1 MRWQRRAGGRQED
14 RQAGVGVWSLEA
26 GPGSVERSVGI
37 REVRNG
43 SERGN
48 IQRLLGIWKNLL
60 CP

>member
-1 MRWQRRAGGRQED
+1 MRGQRRAGGRQED
-14 RQAGVGVWSLEA
+14 RQAGVGIWSLEA
-26 GPGSVERSVGI
+26 GPDSVERSVGI

-48 IQRLLGIWKNLL
+48 IQRLLGISKSLL